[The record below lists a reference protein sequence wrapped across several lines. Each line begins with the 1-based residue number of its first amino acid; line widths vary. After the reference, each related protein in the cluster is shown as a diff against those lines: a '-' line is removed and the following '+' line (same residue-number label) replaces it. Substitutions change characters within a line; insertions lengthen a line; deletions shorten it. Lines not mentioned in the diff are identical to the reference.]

1 MAGAGPEEN
10 SRFAGFTYIRTL
22 LALELGDSIISGSS
36 EATDLNSKKKRKNSV
51 SSIGTGPLVV
61 GKVIMER
68 GLAYLRHGGD
78 EAGGHTDGPQAL
90 TSSREVSGGEHRE
103 QNPSG
108 EGIKGN

>member
-1 MAGAGPEEN
+1 M
-10 SRFAGFTYIRTL
+10 
-22 LALELGDSIISGSS
+22 
-36 EATDLNSKKKRKNSV
+36 
-51 SSIGTGPLVV
+51 VV